1 MGVGRAGVRG
11 GLGAG
16 QGRGSR
22 RQAAGC
28 RGPPAPGHGAQVSEM
43 LSCPWEPRGPK
54 AALRDEQGDV
64 CPAWVGAGLELR
76 EPEVSPVTLLALAP
90 CPTEEYRTRCPRAW
104 DSLHAQERDLTPGL
118 ALPTLFLRHTKPLPC
133 RDMLTIL

>member
-90 CPTEEYRTRCPRAW
+90 CPTEEETEQVRLCKAVFPSSLCMSAAQLAPRACF
-104 DSLHAQERDLTPGL
+104 
-118 ALPTLFLRHTKPLPC
+118 LPSSPLC
-133 RDMLTIL
+133 